1 MASHSPAPRADL
13 SRFFQRQPNIF
24 LARVLPLSIY
34 RKYLSIVGF
43 YYYGINGDERRN
55 ISQSL
60 THALGK
66 KLGVFRFFYLKVKTY
81 LGIFDHYCEKMINA
95 HKSLGGMMSYLKH
108 RVSISG
114 EELIR
119 RAGDRGCILV
129 TGHFGGVEYIP
140 LFLASNNFRPSIIL
154 RFKTDNLKQA
164 LIKKSNAVDLE
175 LIDADSPNVVFKALK
190 AINEGRILITLC
202 DEIRDW
208 RPSRKER
215 ISLFGQ
221 PMPKDRTLDIL
232 YRRSKA
238 PVYFGLIHRKKSQYE
253 LSIQP
258 LADGVE
264 DISLSEASWKR
275 MEHYI
280 RQYPYQWYQWP
291 NFYTEVKKYSME
303 LAWHES

>member
-1 MASHSPAPRADL
+1 MESYSQTTRTDI

-24 LARVLPLSIY
+24 LAKYLPLSIY
-34 RKYLSIVGF
+34 RKYLSVVGF
-43 YYYGINGDERRN
+43 YYYGVNEEERRN

-60 THALGK
+60 THAFGK
-66 KLGVFRFFYLKVKTY
+66 KLGVFKFFYLKVKTY

-95 HKSLGGMMSYLKH
+95 HKSLVGMMNYLNR

-114 EELIR
+114 AEMLR
-119 RAGDRGCILV
+119 RAGERGCILV
-129 TGHFGGVEYIP
+129 SGHFGGVEYIP
-140 LFLASNNFRPSIIL
+140 LFLAANNFRPSIIL

-175 LIDADSPNVVFKALK
+175 LIDADSPNVIFKALN
-190 AINEGRILITLC
+190 AINRGRILITLC

-238 PVYFGLIHRKKSQYE
+238 PVYFGLIHRSKHHYE
-253 LSIQP
+253 LSVQP
-258 LADGVE
+258 IADGVE

-291 NFYTEVKKYSME
+291 NFYNEVKKYSME
-303 LAWHES
+303 LAWNEG

>member
-1 MASHSPAPRADL
+1 MTFFSQSTRADL

-24 LARVLPLSIY
+24 LARYLPLSLY
-34 RKYLSIVGF
+34 RKYLFIIGF
-43 YYYGINGDERRN
+43 YYYGINTDERKS

-60 THALGK
+60 NHVLDE
-66 KLGVFRFFYLKVKTY
+66 KLSAFKFFYLKVKTY

-95 HKSLGGMMSYLKH
+95 HKSLVGMMNYLN
-108 RVSISG
+108 RSVSVSG
-114 EELIR
+114 ARMLRQASE
-119 RAGDRGCILV
+119 RGCILV

-140 LFLASNNFRPSIIL
+140 LFLAANNYRPSIIL
-154 RFKTDNLKQA
+154 RFKTNTLKQA
-164 LIKKSNAVDLE
+164 LVKKSNAVDLE
-175 LIDADSPNVVFKALK
+175 LIDADSPNVVFKALN
-190 AINEGRILITLC
+190 AINKGRILITLC

-208 RPSRKER
+208 RPSKKER

-221 PMPKDRTLDIL
+221 ALPKDRTLDIL
-232 YRRSKA
+232 YRRAKA
-238 PVYFGLIHRKKSQYE
+238 PVYFGLIHRSKNHYD
-253 LSIQP
+253 LSVQP

-275 MEHYI
+275 MEYYI

-303 LAWHES
+303 LAWNEA

>member
-1 MASHSPAPRADL
+1 MASHSPATRADL
-13 SRFFQRQPNIF
+13 SRYFQRQPNIF
-24 LARVLPLSIY
+24 LAKYLPLSIY
-34 RKYLSIVGF
+34 RKYLSLAGF
-43 YYYGINGDERRN
+43 YYYWINGDERRN
-55 ISQSL
+55 ISRSL
-60 THALGK
+60 NHALGNES
-66 KLGVFRFFYLKVKTY
+66 GVFRSFYLRAKTY

-95 HKSLGGMMSYLKH
+95 HKSLRSMMNYLND
-108 RVSISG
+108 RVTISG
-114 EELIR
+114 AEVIR
-119 RAGDRGCILV
+119 RTGDRGCILV

-140 LFLASNNFRPSIIL
+140 LCLASNNLRPSIIL

-164 LIKKSNAVDLE
+164 LLKKSNQMDLE

-215 ISLFGQ
+215 INLFGQ

-238 PVYFGLIHRKKSQYE
+238 PVYFGLIRRKKSNYE

-258 LADGVE
+258 LADGAE
-264 DISLSEASWKR
+264 KISLSEVSWKR
-275 MEHYI
+275 LEHYI

-291 NFYTEVKKYSME
+291 SFYTEVKKYSME
-303 LAWHES
+303 LAWNES

>member
-1 MASHSPAPRADL
+1 MASHSATRCADL

-24 LARVLPLSIY
+24 LAKYLPLSIY
-34 RKYLSIVGF
+34 RKYLSLVGF
-43 YYYGINGDERRN
+43 YYYGFNGNERRD
-55 ISQSL
+55 ISRSL
-60 THALGK
+60 THVLGK
-66 KLGVFRFFYLKVKTY
+66 NLNMFRFLYLKVKTY
-81 LGIFDHYCEKMINA
+81 LGIFEHYCEKMINA
-95 HKSLGGMMSYLKH
+95 HKSLGGMMNYLNH
-108 RVSISG
+108 RVSMSG
-114 EELIR
+114 EEMIR
-119 RAGDRGCILV
+119 RRADRGCILV

-140 LFLASNNFRPSIIL
+140 LYMASNGLRPSIIL
-154 RFKTDNLKQA
+154 RFKTATLKQA
-164 LIKKSNAVDLE
+164 LIDKSKAVDLE

-215 ISLFGQ
+215 INLFGQ

-238 PVYFGLIHRKKSQYE
+238 PVYFGLIHRKKRQYN

-280 RQYPYQWYQWP
+280 RRYPYQWYQWP

-303 LAWHES
+303 LAWNES

>member
-1 MASHSPAPRADL
+1 MASYSPATRADL

-24 LARVLPLSIY
+24 LARHLPLSIY
-34 RKYLSIVGF
+34 RKYLSILGF
-43 YYYGINGDERRN
+43 YYYGVNGDERRS

-66 KLGVFRFFYLKVKTY
+66 QLGVFRFFYLKAKTY

-95 HKSLGGMMSYLKH
+95 HKSLSRMMHYLNRH
-108 RVSISG
+108 VSISG
-114 EELIR
+114 AAMLR
-119 RAGDRGCILV
+119 RTGEQGCILV

-140 LFLASNNFRPSIIL
+140 LFLAANNFRPSIIL
-154 RFKTDNLKQA
+154 RFKTDRLKQA
-164 LIKKSNAVDLE
+164 LSMKSKAVDLE
-175 LIDADSPNVVFKALK
+175 LIDADSPKVVFKALN
-190 AINEGRILITLC
+190 AIHKGRVLITLC

-208 RPSRKER
+208 RPSKKER

-221 PMPKDRTLDIL
+221 PMPRDRTLDIL

-238 PVYFGLIHRKKSQYE
+238 PVFFGLIHRIKRQYE
-253 LSIQP
+253 LAVQP

-264 DISLSEASWKR
+264 DISLSEASWRR
-275 MEHYI
+275 MEEYI

-291 NFYTEVKKYSME
+291 TFDTEVKKYSLE
-303 LAWHES
+303 PAWNEH